1 MNTSENPNTC
11 SFCSKHKDT
20 VTKLIVGESVAICN
34 ECVDLCQNL
43 LVDRIES
50 KTVEELNLDPKQI
63 RQHLDKYVIGQD
75 QAKIMLSV
83 AIANH
88 YKRIKNKDANTEIE
102 KTNILM
108 LGPTGSGKT
117 LLART
122 VARYLDVPFVIADAT
137 SLTEAGYVGDDVES
151 LISRLFV
158 AAGNNIEK
166 TQRGI
171 VFVDEIDKITRKSE
185 GSSITRDVSGE
196 GVQQALLKLVEGT
209 KCRITA
215 AGGRKHPSGDMIE
228 IDTTDILFIA
238 GGAFVGLE
246 NIVKNRV
253 HGTTIGFNA
262 TVSSKNNVQMHL
274 DQTTPDD
281 LVRYGL
287 IPEFV
292 GRFPSWV
299 ALKELDKKD
308 LIRILKE
315 VKHNYISQYQW
326 LFKQDNV
333 DLAFTADSLD
343 LIAERTIKNKTGARG
358 LHSELERVL
367 LPHMYNLTQYRTDG
381 IDRVDISTEEVNI
394 PKKL

>member
-1 MNTSENPNTC
+1 M
-11 SFCSKHKDT
+11 
-20 VTKLIVGESVAICN
+20 
-34 ECVDLCQNL
+34 
-43 LVDRIES
+43 
-50 KTVEELNLDPKQI
+50 
-63 RQHLDKYVIGQD
+63 
-75 QAKIMLSV
+75 
-83 AIANH
+83 
-88 YKRIKNKDANTEIE
+88 
-102 KTNILM
+102 
-108 LGPTGSGKT
+108 
-117 LLART
+117 
-122 VARYLDVPFVIADAT
+122 
-137 SLTEAGYVGDDVES
+137 
-151 LISRLFV
+151 
-158 AAGNNIEK
+158 
-166 TQRGI
+166 
-171 VFVDEIDKITRKSE
+171 
-185 GSSITRDVSGE
+185 
-196 GVQQALLKLVEGT
+196 
-209 KCRITA
+209 
-215 AGGRKHPSGDMIE
+215 
-228 IDTTDILFIA
+228 FIA
-238 GGAFVGLE
+238 VGAFVGLE

-253 HGTTIGFNA
+253 RGTTIGFNA
-262 TVSSKNNVQMHL
+262 TVSSKNDVQMHL

-299 ALKELDKKD
+299 ALQELDKKD

-394 PKKL
+394 PKEL

>member
-1 MNTSENPNTC
+1 M
-11 SFCSKHKDT
+11 
-20 VTKLIVGESVAICN
+20 
-34 ECVDLCQNL
+34 
-43 LVDRIES
+43 
-50 KTVEELNLDPKQI
+50 
-63 RQHLDKYVIGQD
+63 
-75 QAKIMLSV
+75 
-83 AIANH
+83 
-88 YKRIKNKDANTEIE
+88 
-102 KTNILM
+102 
-108 LGPTGSGKT
+108 
-117 LLART
+117 
-122 VARYLDVPFVIADAT
+122 ARYLDVPFVIADAT

-151 LISRLFV
+151 LISRLF
-158 AAGNNIEK
+158 AASGNNVEK
-166 TQRGI
+166 TQQGI
-171 VFVDEIDKITRKSE
+171 IFVDEIDKITRKSE

-215 AGGRKHPSGDMIE
+215 TGGRKHPSGDMIE
-228 IDTTDILFIA
+228 IDTTNILFIA

-246 NIVKNRV
+246 NIVKSRV
-253 HGTTIGFNA
+253 RGTSIGFNA
-262 TVSSKNNVQMHL
+262 EISNMHDEKLHL

-333 DLAFTADSLD
+333 ELAFTPDSLE

-367 LPHMYNLTQYRTDG
+367 LPHMYNLAQYRTDG
-381 IDRVDISTEEVNI
+381 IDHVDISTEEVTI
-394 PKKL
+394 PKEL